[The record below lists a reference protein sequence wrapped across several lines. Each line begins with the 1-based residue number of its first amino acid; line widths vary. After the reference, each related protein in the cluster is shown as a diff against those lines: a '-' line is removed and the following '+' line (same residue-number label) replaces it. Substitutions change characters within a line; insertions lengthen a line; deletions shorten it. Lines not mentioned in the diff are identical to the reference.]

1 MPSFGRGPC
10 RYVAGRISLPTL
22 AEVASGM
29 EMLVV
34 RAHSGNV
41 RFRGTI
47 AYRISGQATLTT
59 TPILRAGSLTR
70 ERASRRRPPAP
81 AAVLFAALALLA
93 GPGELLGQPES
104 AAASMK
110 RLEAVRSSVP
120 ITIDGRLDEPAWA
133 TAATIEP
140 DDIHQILPVE
150 YAEPTQ
156 RTRFLVIYDD
166 DALYLAA
173 DMKDDHPELM
183 TAKVLRQGGN
193 NSWLDDQF
201 NIFLD
206 PFNTKRS
213 GYRFQVNPHGVRE
226 EGLFKG
232 ADQVQ
237 WQWNGIW
244 QAAAEQS
251 ADGWVAETRIPF
263 QTISFDP
270 ATDTWG
276 LNLNRRVARSNET
289 MGWVSRNRTQ
299 SPAISGEITGLRGL
313 RQGLGLDI
321 VPSLTAAQRR
331 GYSPRDDSSDAEPS
345 LDVFY
350 KVTPSLSAALT
361 LNTDFSATE
370 VDDRQV
376 NLTRFG
382 LFFPEQRD
390 FFLQDADIYEFGRIG
405 QRSMDSPFARA
416 LEENALPFFS
426 RRIGLSGTGQPVSLD
441 GGGKLSGRV
450 GRWTVGTLA
459 IRQDEFQSVEP
470 SDLFVGRVA
479 ANVLAESAV
488 GLIVTD
494 GDPLS
499 NVDNTVAG
507 IDFRYQNTRLPNART
522 LESEAWAQRSST
534 EGLDGDDGAW
544 GLRLWMPNTVG
555 FKGGVG
561 VKEVQANFNP
571 ALGFVNRRDIR
582 DYTGEVGYTYRP
594 SGLGL
599 RALYTGANVQHIED
613 LDGRLQT
620 EVAQLRVELENQTT
634 DKLTLRF
641 ESAKEGVREA
651 FTIFDDIVIPPDDY
665 SFDQVRMG
673 VSTGPHRRFV
683 TSASYAAG
691 DFYDGEL
698 DNVNA
703 SVEWIPRPR
712 FRAAV
717 SYDYNDVK
725 LPQGDFIVRLA
736 RVGLDVVMSAKLS
749 WVNLIQ
755 YDNASDTTGVNSRL
769 HWIPEAGR
777 ELFVVVNHNLEDFDG
792 DSRFHSNTADL
803 TIKYR
808 HTFRY

>member
-1 MPSFGRGPC
+1 MLRGGSKA
-10 RYVAGRISLPTL
+10 RET
-22 AEVASGM
+22 ASHRQ
-29 EMLVV
+29 L
-34 RAHSGNV
+34 
-41 RFRGTI
+41 
-47 AYRISGQATLTT
+47 L
-59 TPILRAGSLTR
+59 
-70 ERASRRRPPAP
+70 AP
-81 AAVLFAALALLA
+81 AASLLAALATLVCPRALLA
-93 GPGELLGQPES
+93 QSES
-104 AAASMK
+104 PAASMK
-110 RLEAVRSSVP
+110 RLEAVRTSVP

-133 TAATIEP
+133 TAATIESE
-140 DDIHQILPVE
+140 DIHQILPVE
-150 YAEPTQ
+150 YSAPTQ
-156 RTRFLVIYDD
+156 RTRFLVIFDD

-173 DMKDDHPELM
+173 DMKDDQPDLM

-206 PFNTKRS
+206 PFNDKRS

-237 WQWNGIW
+237 WQWSGIW
-244 QAAAEQS
+244 QAAATQGS
-251 ADGWVAETRIPF
+251 DGWVAETRIPF
-263 QTISFDP
+263 KTISFDS
-270 ATDTWG
+270 ASDTWG

-299 SPAISGEITGLRGL
+299 SPAISGEITGLTGL

-321 VPSLTAAQRR
+321 VPSLTVAERR
-331 GYSPRDDSSDAEPS
+331 NFSPRDDVSDTEPS

-350 KVTPSLSAALT
+350 KITPSLNAALT

-405 QRSMDSPFARA
+405 QRSMDSPFARP

-426 RRIGLSGTGQPVSLD
+426 RRIGLSAAGQPVGLE
-441 GGGKLSGRV
+441 GGAKLSGRV

-459 IRQDEFQSVEP
+459 IRQDEYASVET

-499 NVDNTVAG
+499 NLDNSVAG
-507 IDFRYQNTRLPNART
+507 VDFRYQNTRLPNGRT
-522 LESEAWAQRSST
+522 LESEAWVQQSST

-544 GLRLWMPNTVG
+544 GVRLWAPNTAG

-561 VKEVQANFNP
+561 IKEVQANFNP
-571 ALGFVNRRDIR
+571 ALGFINRRDIR
-582 DYTGEVGYTYRP
+582 DHTGELGYTYRP
-594 SGLGL
+594 LGSGV
-599 RALYTGANVQHIED
+599 RALYTGANVQKIEY
-613 LDGRLQT
+613 LDGSMQS
-620 EVAQLRVELENQTT
+620 EVSQLRVELENQTT
-634 DKLTLRF
+634 DELTLRYQS
-641 ESAKEGVREA
+641 EKEGVREPFA
-651 FTIFDDIVIPPDDY
+651 IFDEIVIEPGDY
-665 SFDQVRMG
+665 SFDQVRVGM
-673 VSTGPHRRFV
+673 STGPHRRFV
-683 TSASYAAG
+683 TSASYATG

-712 FRAAV
+712 FRAAI

-725 LPQGDFIVRLA
+725 LPQGDFVVRLA
-736 RVGLDVVMSAKLS
+736 RVGLDFVMSAKLS

-755 YDNASDTTGVNSRL
+755 YDNASNTTGINSRL

-777 ELFVVVNHNLEDFDG
+777 ELFVVLNHNLEDFDA
-792 DSRFHSNTADL
+792 DSRFHSNTADV

-808 HTFRY
+808 HTLRY

>member
-1 MPSFGRGPC
+1 MLHRVSTAQEAASQR
-10 RYVAGRISLPTL
+10 RLL
-22 AEVASGM
+22 AS
-29 EMLVV
+29 
-34 RAHSGNV
+34 
-41 RFRGTI
+41 
-47 AYRISGQATLTT
+47 
-59 TPILRAGSLTR
+59 AGSL
-70 ERASRRRPPAP
+70 
-81 AAVLFAALALLA
+81 LAALTTLAPPRALLA
-93 GPGELLGQPES
+93 QSES
-104 AAASMK
+104 PAASLK
-110 RLEAVRSSVP
+110 RLEAVRTSVP

-133 TAATIEP
+133 TAATIGPE
-140 DDIHQILPVE
+140 DIHQILPVE
-150 YAEPTQ
+150 YSVPTQ

-206 PFNTKRS
+206 PFNDKRS

-237 WQWNGIW
+237 WQWSGIW
-244 QAAAEQS
+244 QAAATQGS
-251 ADGWVAETRIPF
+251 DGWVAETRIPF
-263 QTISFDP
+263 KTISFDP
-270 ATDTWG
+270 ESDTWG
-276 LNLNRRVARSNET
+276 LNLNRRVARNNET

-299 SPAISGEITGLRGL
+299 SPAISGEITGLTGL

-321 VPSLTAAQRR
+321 VPSLTVSEGRSF
-331 GYSPRDDSSDAEPS
+331 SPREDVSDTKPS

-350 KVTPSLSAALT
+350 KITPSLNAALT

-405 QRSMDSPFARA
+405 QRSMDSPFARP

-426 RRIGLSGTGQPVSLD
+426 RRIGLSATGQPVDLE

-459 IRQDEFQSVEP
+459 IRQDEFENVEP
-470 SDLFVGRVA
+470 ADLFVGRVA

-499 NVDNTVAG
+499 NLDNTVAG
-507 IDFRYQNTRLPNART
+507 VDFRYQNTRLPKGRT
-522 LESEAWAQRSST
+522 LESEAWVQQSST
-534 EGLDGDDGAW
+534 EGLEGEDGAW
-544 GLRLWMPNTVG
+544 GVRVWAPNTRG

-561 VKEVQANFNP
+561 IKEVQANFNP
-571 ALGFVNRRDIR
+571 ALGFINRRDIR
-582 DYTGEVGYTYRP
+582 DYTGELGYTVRP
-594 SGLGL
+594 SGRNL
-599 RALYTGANVQHIED
+599 RALYTGANAQRIEY
-613 LDGRLQT
+613 LDGGVQS
-620 EVAQLRVELENQTT
+620 EVAQLRAELENQTT
-634 DKLTLRF
+634 DKLTFRYQ
-641 ESAKEGVREA
+641 SDKEGVREPFA
-651 FTIFDDIVIPPDDY
+651 IFDDIVIPAGDY
-665 SFDQVRMG
+665 SFDEVRVG

-683 TSASYAAG
+683 TSASYATG
-691 DFYDGEL
+691 DFYDGQR
-698 DNVNA
+698 DNAVA
-703 SVEWIPRPR
+703 SVEWIPVPR
-712 FRAAV
+712 FRAAI

-725 LPQGDFIVRLA
+725 LPQGDFVARLA
-736 RVGLDVVMSAKLS
+736 RVGVDVIMSAKLS

-755 YDNASDTTGVNSRL
+755 YDNASDTTGINSRL

-777 ELFVVVNHNLEDFDG
+777 ELFVVLNHNLEDFDG

-808 HTFRY
+808 HTLRY